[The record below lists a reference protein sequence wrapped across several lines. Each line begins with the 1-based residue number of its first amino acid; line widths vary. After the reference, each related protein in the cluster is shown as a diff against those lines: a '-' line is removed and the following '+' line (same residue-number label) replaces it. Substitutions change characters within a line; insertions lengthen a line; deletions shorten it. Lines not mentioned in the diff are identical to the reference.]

1 MTLLGFLL
9 LLDSGDKITLKI
21 TTLLSIV
28 MFSLLLSE
36 IKPPSSNARPINTVY
51 FMCVMIMSVVSVIVS
66 ILVLSLHFRNSKSY
80 TMPLWVR
87 KYICNYLAWLLRK
100 KRPNHD
106 FSWRAIR
113 RRSHNYIHRAGV
125 KYKLDSVMH
134 ALDENPDR
142 RFIYVEIGFF
152 RRWWNHQTKDMQN
165 KVKKFVNEGRL
176 EFISG
181 GWCMNDEA
189 STHYSSIIDQHSLGA
204 EFLHEQFGECG
215 RPKIGWQIDPFGH
228 SREQAS
234 IFALMGFDGLFLGRI
249 DHEDYTTRFRT
260 KTMEMVWKASSNLDR
275 QSWLFT
281 GVLPNRYV
289 PPDSFCFDQRCSN
302 DPIMDDP
309 HFHDYNVHERVQT
322 FIQAAYDEAQGYATN
337 HIIMT
342 FGGDFHYEIAHE
354 AFKNIDKLIEYVNA
368 EQVNGSIINVFY
380 STPSCY
386 LYALNKVDRAWTTK
400 TDDFFPYARYSN
412 GYWTGYFTSRAT
424 LKRYERH
431 SNNILQATRQL
442 NAFANLNERNNLF
455 VLSDAM
461 GIVQH
466 HDAITG
472 TETEEV
478 AFDYAQRLSNGIGV
492 AENVINKAY
501 SKLLPKDGRSPPASN
516 QFLCQLSNIS
526 QCLEIDGQER
536 FTLTLWNPTIHP
548 VVQHARVPVK
558 TDYTIRDPTGQTV
571 LSELIPVSQAIQN
584 IPGRTSITQ
593 KQIIFKASLPALG
606 FSTYYFEKKHGEE
619 QKQSKINITYN
630 EACVLQNQNIQVE
643 FDDQGNLHQIFNL
656 NKNIS
661 VSFINQ
667 GFYWYP
673 GFPGNNSRSKSQAS
687 GAYIFRPLTPNALP
701 VSQTRSIT
709 CIKTENVQTAIIEFN
724 NWASQELSLYDGGE
738 FVEVEWTVGPIPIDD
753 DIGKEIIIRYDTDI
767 ASESKYYTDANGRE
781 VLERKRDYRPT
792 WNYTVTETVSGN
804 YYPINSRVWIKEKD
818 RQFTVLT
825 DRSEGGSSI
834 QDGSIEIMVHRRLLY
849 DDQFG
854 VGEPLNET
862 AYGEGLVVRGRHLL
876 IVEPPAS
883 SARYHRVGSQRL
895 YMHPIATF
903 SLIEQDYDIY
913 SAAYHQTW
921 SALNDTLP
929 LNVHLLT
936 LDQLGPKDYLVR
948 VEHYFESFEDD
959 TYSQR
964 STFDL
969 QSLFKSIGTISN
981 TVELTLGANLPLAD
995 MKRLNWSTSDNKSS
1009 HRTVL
1014 TKNSLSNT
1022 NIMLIPMQ
1030 IRTFQVT
1037 VV

>member
-1 MTLLGFLL
+1 
-9 LLDSGDKITLKI
+9 
-21 TTLLSIV
+21 
-28 MFSLLLSE
+28 
-36 IKPPSSNARPINTVY
+36 
-51 FMCVMIMSVVSVIVS
+51 
-66 ILVLSLHFRNSKSY
+66 
-80 TMPLWVR
+80 
-87 KYICNYLAWLLRK
+87 
-100 KRPNHD
+100 
-106 FSWRAIR
+106 
-113 RRSHNYIHRAGV
+113 
-125 KYKLDSVMH
+125 MH

-302 DPIMDDP
+302 DPIM
-309 HFHDYNVHERVQT
+309 
-322 FIQAAYDEAQGYATN
+322 AQGYATN

-548 VVQHARVPVK
+548 IVQHARVPVK

-606 FSTYYFEKKHGEE
+606 FSTYYFEKKLYEVIIGTTDPESLIKYWQRFGYHVGDKGKLSEANALQLYGVKSKLQSIRLRHQSADHGLIRLYIWDKPTNNGLQLSPMKIIGNRWGAMLTNSILRLENHTEE
-619 QKQSKINITYN
+619 AKEQNMPMYYIPSRSDYHLPFYGQVNESSYFQTSQITHVGMIIDNNREYLN
-630 EACVLQNQNIQVE
+630 FYDDVLGFRRTRDE
-643 FDDQGNLHQIFNL
+643 TTCTSTFDKPSNRMIFNL
-656 NKNIS
+656 QEHESYATTDFDDPRSSTDDPQQMHSGRLKIIHFSDKTQLDNNIS
-661 VSFINQ
+661 YAN
-667 GFYWYP
+667 P
-673 GFPGNNSRSKSQAS
+673 GSLG
-687 GAYIFRPLTPNALP
+687 Y
-701 VSQTRSIT
+701 
-709 CIKTENVQTAIIEFN
+709 
-724 NWASQELSLYDGGE
+724 SLYTLRVNSIQMSHE
-738 FVEVEWTVGPIPIDD
+738 KF
-753 DIGKEIIIRYDTDI
+753 
-767 ASESKYYTDANGRE
+767 
-781 VLERKRDYRPT
+781 
-792 WNYTVTETVSGN
+792 ETVM
-804 YYPINSRVWIKEKD
+804 
-818 RQFTVLT
+818 Q
-825 DRSEGGSSI
+825 
-834 QDGSIEIMVHRRLLY
+834 
-849 DDQFG
+849 
-854 VGEPLNET
+854 
-862 AYGEGLVVRGRHLL
+862 L
-876 IVEPPAS
+876 I
-883 SARYHRVGSQRL
+883 
-895 YMHPIATF
+895 
-903 SLIEQDYDIY
+903 
-913 SAAYHQTW
+913 
-921 SALNDTLP
+921 
-929 LNVHLLT
+929 
-936 LDQLGPKDYLVR
+936 
-948 VEHYFESFEDD
+948 
-959 TYSQR
+959 
-964 STFDL
+964 
-969 QSLFKSIGTISN
+969 
-981 TVELTLGANLPLAD
+981 
-995 MKRLNWSTSDNKSS
+995 
-1009 HRTVL
+1009 
-1014 TKNSLSNT
+1014 
-1022 NIMLIPMQ
+1022 
-1030 IRTFQVT
+1030 
-1037 VV
+1037 